1 MQRRVW
7 DTARVVLWMVV
18 GVASVGLGGCASEK
32 SAALKPAEL
41 TEFKAAA
48 QVHTVWRVSLGDA
61 AGEPL
66 QPAVLD
72 NAVYAAA
79 ADGALVR
86 LAPDTGKT
94 VWRVDVGQR
103 ISSGVGSD
111 GYTVVVATA
120 RGEVLAFGADG
131 KPLWTAQVS
140 SDVIAPAVVGQGL
153 VVVRSTDQRLSAF
166 DATSGKRKW
175 TYQRQQPA
183 LTVRTVG
190 GLQFVADT
198 LVAGFPGG
206 RLVGI
211 ALSNGAA
218 RWETAV
224 AEPKGAT
231 EVERLADVVGPVAVN
246 TPDVCAAAYQGR
258 IMCAEAASGNLR
270 WARDMPALAGVLIDG
285 TTVYAVDARS
295 HINAYA
301 RTTGASVWSNA
312 QLHYRNVTAPARV
325 GSALVVGDDQGY
337 VHFLA
342 PADGA
347 FVARA
352 RIDSSAIVATP
363 QVGAGVVVIQTQDGT
378 VAALSVER

>member
-1 MQRRVW
+1 MPRGVRAALLGAVSG
-7 DTARVVLWMVV
+7 AVL
-18 GVASVGLGGCASEK
+18 VAALGGCASDK

-41 TEFKAAA
+41 AEFKPAAK
-48 QVHTVWRVSLGDA
+48 VRTVWSVSLGGS

-72 NAVYAAA
+72 HAVYAAA
-79 ADGALVR
+79 ADGTLVR
-86 LAPDTGKT
+86 IAPDTGKT
-94 VWRVDVGQR
+94 VWRIEVGHR

-111 GYTVVVATA
+111 GYTVVVATP

-153 VVVRSTDQRLSAF
+153 VVVRSTDQRISAF
-166 DATSGKRKW
+166 NAADGKRKW
-175 TYQRQQPA
+175 TYQRQQPP
-183 LTVRTVG
+183 LTLRTVG
-190 GLQFVADT
+190 DLRFVGDT

-218 RWETAV
+218 RWEATV

-246 TPDVCAAAYQGR
+246 KPDVCAAAYQGR
-258 IMCAEAASGNLR
+258 LMCADVTNGNLR
-270 WARDMPALAGVLIDG
+270 WARDMPALAGVLIDDN
-285 TTVYAVDARS
+285 TVYSVDARS
-295 HINAYA
+295 HVNAFA
-301 RTTGASVWSNA
+301 RSTGASVWSNA

-325 GSALVVGDDQGY
+325 GPALVVGDGEGY
-337 VHFLA
+337 AHFLA
-342 PADGA
+342 PGDGA
-347 FVARA
+347 FMART
-352 RIDSSAIVATP
+352 RIDSSAIIATP
-363 QVGAGVVVIQTQDGT
+363 QVGAGVVVLQTQDGT
-378 VAALSVER
+378 VTALSVER